1 MKRYAALA
9 VLSLGLVACAPESG
23 EVVDRDYSP
32 AWFTT
37 STSCTTSGNVRVCTP
52 ITTHYPES
60 WSLRLDDGE
69 NRGWREVDP
78 DEYGACHIGDH
89 YPDCAGGGE
98 AA

>member
-1 MKRYAALA
+1 
-9 VLSLGLVACAPESG
+9 
-23 EVVDRDYSP
+23 
-32 AWFTT
+32 
-37 STSCTTSGNVRVCTP
+37 VRVCTP